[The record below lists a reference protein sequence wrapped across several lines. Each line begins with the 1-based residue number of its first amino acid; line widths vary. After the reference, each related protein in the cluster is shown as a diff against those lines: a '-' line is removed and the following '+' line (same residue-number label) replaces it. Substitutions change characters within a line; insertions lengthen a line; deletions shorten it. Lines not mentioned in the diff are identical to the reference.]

1 MQTMKDIEA
10 IVQKA
15 KTKEM
20 LRDIDA
26 TIDDVI
32 ENMSSGDE

>member
-1 MQTMKDIEA
+1 MEEIEA

-15 KTKEM
+15 KAKEM